1 MLSRDAAIR
10 DIGEMSHLAVEGGQ
24 VVGAK
29 LAEVRVA
36 SRTRQHG
43 HQFRGGG
50 KELVEPLRRVI
61 EGEPSPKLRFFGRD
75 PDRGIVQLACPHPD
89 TTDRLHGRIGHR
101 HRIRP
106 QSQGLCEGGCAVRRP
121 GRDLHFLHS
130 SVSFGGYGPR
140 TYTSSGPAWLATG
153 KSRCCSVIR

>member
-24 VVGAK
+24 VVGAE

-75 PDRGIVQLACPHPD
+75 PDRGIVQRACPHPD

-106 QSQGLCEGGCAVRRP
+106 QSQGLCEVGVGAQSADQVAIFTFCIRLSPSAATAP
-121 GRDLHFLHS
+121 GRIPVVAPL
-130 SVSFGGYGPR
+130 GWP
-140 TYTSSGPAWLATG
+140 PA
-153 KSRCCSVIR
+153 SRGAAP